1 MCGKVRLYEGEK
13 ASWHFVLLPKGLSQ
27 NLKVF
32 FAGAEGGFG
41 SLPVE
46 VTVGQTTWRT
56 SIFPESKKGHFFCR
70 SKRHRAKRK
79 EFLREIPFALS
90 LRYSSDWLGGCLQNL
105 FAGIGLFVQGKAH
118 YQQKEEGKLCKKTR
132 FWKRSR
138 QG

>member
-1 MCGKVRLYEGEK
+1 MSLEIKLCGKVRLYEGEK

-56 SIFPESKKGHFFCR
+56 SIFPESKKGAFLLPL
-70 SKRHRAKRK
+70 KAAPRK
-79 EFLREIPFALS
+79 KERI
-90 LRYSSDWLGGCLQNL
+90 
-105 FAGIGLFVQGKAH
+105 FAGDSVCFVLKI
-118 YQQKEEGKLCKKTR
+118 LI
-132 FWKRSR
+132 
-138 QG
+138 